1 MRKRSLAASA
11 LLVMTMLVAS
21 MSTAH
26 ADMWDKKHQAAA
38 AVAAAQADL
47 QSSNTKVQ
55 HAVSAL
61 ANVHAQLPAA
71 RAAYAL
77 ARHRLHDA
85 WVQVQKVR
93 SKLQELQQKQAALQ
107 VQVEQ
112 AQREVTHTQWVM
124 DNFVTQ
130 QYQMGGSLNEWA
142 VVLAASSPSDFV
154 QRIVTAQQ
162 VLVNQNDL
170 VNQLTA
176 QQSVLTTKQQELRVA
191 TAGMK
196 KTESKAVSSLQH
208 VRTLAV
214 QARAAKQAVDA
225 LAAQRSQA
233 LSIAR
238 QQRSSVKQ
246 QYQTALR
253 QQAQIQQAIQNAV
266 SQSSGSGTPSG
277 ELMWPVSGPMVQ
289 GVGWRVHPVYGYRS
303 CHTGIDIAAA
313 IGTPIHA
320 AASGVVVWT
329 NPDDGGPYGNNTLID
344 DGNGLSTFYAHQSA
358 FNVTAGEHVTKNQV
372 IGYVGDTGWVTGPHL
387 HFEVHING
395 VPYDPMG
402 WFGGTKTPQSQFCPG
417 S

>member
-1 MRKRSLAASA
+1 MA
-11 LLVMTMLVAS
+11 LLVGS
-21 MSTAH
+21 MSTAQ
-26 ADMWDKKHQAAA
+26 ADLWDKKHQAAV
-38 AVAAAQADL
+38 AVAAAQTDL
-47 QSSNTKVQ
+47 QSSNAKVQ
-55 HAVSAL
+55 RAVSQL
-61 ANVHAQLPAA
+61 ASVHLQLPAA

-77 ARHRLHDA
+77 ARGRLHDA
-85 WVQVQKVR
+85 WLQVQAVR
-93 SKLQELQQKQAALQ
+93 SRLHQLQQKQAALQ
-107 VQVEQ
+107 TQVAD
-112 AQREVTHTQWVM
+112 AQRQVVHTQWVM
-124 DNFVTQ
+124 DSFVTQ
-130 QYQMGGSLNEWA
+130 QYQMGGGLNEWA

-170 VNQLTA
+170 VNQLTS
-176 QQSVLTTKQQELRVA
+176 QQAVLTAKQQELRVA

-196 KTESKAVSSLQH
+196 RTQSKAVASLQH

-214 QARAAKQAVDA
+214 QARAAKQAVEA
-225 LAAQRSQA
+225 LAGRRAQA
-233 LSIAR
+233 LTVAR
-238 QQRSSVKQ
+238 RQRSSVKQ
-246 QYQTALR
+246 QYEAALR
-253 QQAQIQQAIQNAV
+253 EQARIQQAIQNAV
-266 SQSSGSGTPSG
+266 SQSSGGGTATG
-277 ELMWPVSGPMVQ
+277 ALLWPVSGPMVQ

-329 NPDDGGPYGNNTLID
+329 NPADGGPYGNNTLVD
-344 DGNGLSTFYAHQSA
+344 DGSGLSTFYAHQSA
-358 FNVTAGEHVTKNQV
+358 FNVTAGQHVSKGQV

-402 WFGGTKTPQSQFCPG
+402 WFGGTKRPQSQFCPG